1 MGARPLRASSTTS
14 ASSCVSS
21 DVGPDCDVR
30 NDRLLRALRRQPV
43 DRTPVWLMRQA
54 GRYLPEYRA
63 LREQAGSFVALMSNP
78 ELATEVTL
86 QPLRRFDLDAAI
98 LFADI
103 LTIPDALGLGLY
115 FVTGEGPRFE
125 RPLRDARAIRALDA
139 GPVEDRL
146 DYVFETVR
154 RVRAGLDGAVPLIG
168 FAGSPWTIATYMV
181 EGGSSRDF
189 AHCKALL
196 YDQPGLLHELLALNA
211 DATARYLIRQ
221 ADAGAQALM
230 LFDSWG
236 GALSTPAYHEF
247 SLAYMRQ
254 VIAAL
259 RAHPASAQLPVILFT
274 RGGGQWLEALADSGA
289 DALGLD
295 WTTDL
300 GAARVRVGDRVAL
313 QGNMDPTALLAGIP
327 AVRRE
332 ARRVLDSY
340 GSGPGHVFNLGHGL
354 LPTTDPEHVGALVD
368 AVHEAS
374 AA

>member
-1 MGARPLRASSTTS
+1 MTL
-14 ASSCVSS
+14 
-21 DVGPDCDVR
+21 R
-30 NDRLLRALRRQPV
+30 NDRLLRALRREPV

-78 ELATEVTL
+78 ELAAEVTV
-86 QPLRRFDLDAAI
+86 QPLQRFDLDAAI

-139 GPVEDRL
+139 SAVEDRL

-154 RVRAGLDGAVPLIG
+154 RVRAELDGAVPLIG
-168 FAGSPWTIATYMV
+168 FAGSPWTIATYMI
-181 EGGSSRDF
+181 EGSSSRDF
-189 AHCKALL
+189 AHSKALL
-196 YDQPGLLHELLALNA
+196 YDQPALMHELLALNA

-236 GALSTPAYHEF
+236 GTLSTPAYHEF

-254 VIAAL
+254 VISAL
-259 RAHPASAQLPVILFT
+259 RAHPAAADLPVILFT

-300 GAARVRVGDRVAL
+300 GAARKRVGDRVAL

-332 ARRVLDSY
+332 VRRVLDSH
-340 GSGPGHVFNLGHGL
+340 GSAPGHVFNLGHGL
-354 LPTTDPEHVGALVD
+354 LPTTDPEHVRALVD
-368 AVHEAS
+368 AVHETSAS
-374 AA
+374 